1 MKMKT
6 QRRLAAEILKVGESK
21 IWLDP
26 TKISEIEKAVTKA
39 DIRRLIERGYI
50 KVRKDKLKK
59 PKEKEKKRRY
69 EGSKKG
75 KKYSIV
81 PRKRRW
87 INLVRNLREFAR
99 ELKEKGKIDNKTYK
113 LVRKWIKGG
122 MFKSRT
128 HMKLYL
134 EQHKLIKGE

>member
-1 MKMKT
+1 MKT

-21 IWLDP
+21 IWFDP

-39 DIRRLIERGYI
+39 DVRKLIEKGYI
-50 KVRKDKLKK
+50 KVRKEKLKK
-59 PKEKEKKRRY
+59 PKEKKKKRRY

-75 KKYSIV
+75 GKYSIV

-87 INLVRNLREFAR
+87 IALVRSLREFAK
-99 ELKEKGKIDNKTYK
+99 ELKKEGKIDNKTYR
-113 LVRKWIKGG
+113 LVRRWIKGG
-122 MFKSRT
+122 MFKSKM

>member
-1 MKMKT
+1 MKA

-21 IWLDP
+21 IWFDP

-39 DIRRLIERGYI
+39 DVRKLIEKGYI
-50 KVRKDKLKK
+50 KVRKEKLKK
-59 PKEKEKKRRY
+59 PKEKKKKRRY

-75 KKYSIV
+75 GKYSIV

-87 INLVRNLREFAR
+87 ITLVRSLREFAK
-99 ELKEKGKIDNKTYK
+99 ELKKEGKIDNKTYR
-113 LVRKWIKGG
+113 LVRRWIKGG
-122 MFKSRT
+122 MFKSKM

>member
-1 MKMKT
+1 MKT
-6 QRRLAAEILKVGESK
+6 QRRLAAQILKVGESK

-39 DIRRLIERGYI
+39 DVRRLIDKGYI
-50 KVRKDKLKK
+50 KARKGKLKMTR
-59 PKEKEKKRRY
+59 EKKKKRRY

-87 INLVRNLREFAR
+87 INLVRSLREFAK
-99 ELKEKGKIDNKTYK
+99 ELKEEGRIDNRTYR

-122 MFKSRT
+122 MFKSRA

-134 EQHKLIKGE
+134 EQRKLIKGE

>member
-1 MKMKT
+1 MKT

-21 IWLDP
+21 IWFDT

-39 DIRRLIERGYI
+39 DIRKLIQKGYI
-50 KVRKDKLKK
+50 KARREKLKM
-59 PKEKEKKRRY
+59 PKERRKRRRY

-87 INLVRNLREFAR
+87 VNLVRSLREFAR
-99 ELKEKGKIDNKTYK
+99 ELKEEGKIDNRTYR

-122 MFKSRT
+122 MFKSRA
-128 HMKLYL
+128 HLKLYL

>member
-1 MKMKT
+1 MKT
-6 QRRLAAEILKVGESK
+6 QRRLAAEILKVGENK

-26 TKISEIEKAVTKA
+26 TKIDEIEKAVTKA

-50 KVRKDKLKK
+50 KVRKGKLKK
-59 PKEKEKKRRY
+59 PKEKKKKRRY

-87 INLVRNLREFAR
+87 INLVRSLREFAR
-99 ELKEKGKIDNKTYK
+99 ELKEKGKIDKKTYK

-122 MFKSRT
+122 MFKSRA

>member
-1 MKMKT
+1 MRT
-6 QRRLAAEILKVGESK
+6 QRRLAAQILKVGESK
-21 IWLDP
+21 IWFDP

-39 DIRRLIERGYI
+39 DVRRLIDKGYI
-50 KVRKDKLKK
+50 KVRKEKLRM
-59 PKEKEKKRRY
+59 PKEKKKRRRY
-69 EGSKKG
+69 EGSRKG

-87 INLVRNLREFAR
+87 IALVRSLREFAR
-99 ELKEKGKIDNKTYK
+99 ELKEEGKIDNRTYK

-122 MFKSRT
+122 MFKSRA

-134 EQHKLIKGE
+134 EQHKLIKGD

>member
-1 MKMKT
+1 MKT
-6 QRRLAAEILKVGESK
+6 PRRLAAEILKVGESK
-21 IWLDP
+21 VWLDP
-26 TKISEIEKAVTKA
+26 TKIEEIEKAATKA
-39 DIRRLIERGYI
+39 DIRRLIEKGYI
-50 KVRKDKLKK
+50 KVRKEKLKK
-59 PKEKEKKRRY
+59 PKEKKKKRRY

-87 INLVRNLREFAR
+87 VNLVRSLRGFAR

-122 MFKSRT
+122 MFKSRA

>member
-1 MKMKT
+1 MKT
-6 QRRLAAEILKVGESK
+6 QRRLAAEIFKVGESK
-21 IWLDP
+21 IWFDP

-39 DIRRLIERGYI
+39 DVRKLIEKGYI
-50 KVRKDKLKK
+50 KVRKEKLKK
-59 PKEKEKKRRY
+59 PKERKKKRRY

-75 KKYSIV
+75 GKYSIV

-87 INLVRNLREFAR
+87 ITLVRSLREFAK
-99 ELKEKGKIDNKTYK
+99 ELKKEGKIDNKTYR
-113 LVRKWIKGG
+113 LVRRWIKGG
-122 MFKSRT
+122 MFKSRM

>member
-1 MKMKT
+1 MKT

-21 IWLDP
+21 IWFDP

-39 DIRRLIERGYI
+39 DVRKLIEKGYI
-50 KVRKDKLKK
+50 KVRKEKLKK
-59 PKEKEKKRRY
+59 PKEKKKKRRY

-75 KKYSIV
+75 GKYSIV

-87 INLVRNLREFAR
+87 ITLVRSLREFAK
-99 ELKEKGKIDNKTYK
+99 ELKKEGKIDNKTYR
-113 LVRKWIKGG
+113 LVRRWIKGG
-122 MFKSRT
+122 MFKSKM

>member
-1 MKMKT
+1 MKT

-21 IWLDP
+21 IWFNP

-39 DIRRLIERGYI
+39 DVRKLIEKGYI
-50 KVRKDKLKK
+50 KVRKEKLKK
-59 PKEKEKKRRY
+59 PKERKKKRRY

-75 KKYSIV
+75 GKYSIV

-87 INLVRNLREFAR
+87 ITLVRSLREFAK
-99 ELKEKGKIDNKTYK
+99 ELKKEGKIDNKTYR
-113 LVRKWIKGG
+113 LVRRWIKGG
-122 MFKSRT
+122 MFKSRM
-128 HMKLYL
+128 HLKLYL